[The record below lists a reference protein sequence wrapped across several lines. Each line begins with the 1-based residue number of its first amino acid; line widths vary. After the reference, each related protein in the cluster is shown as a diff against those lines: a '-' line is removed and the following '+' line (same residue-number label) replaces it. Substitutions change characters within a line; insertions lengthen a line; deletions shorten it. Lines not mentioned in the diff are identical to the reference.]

1 MFKVLFVQINLLGI
15 PLFIKLSI
23 GFRYLGHKL
32 IQGIPATTTTSLLLL
47 LFFKELSVMHFMVRL
62 MHTFVLI
69 DVLCI
74 FACHLTLAIGCA
86 VHILKDEVG
95 RDLLPS
101 QGLAF
106 VQSAGAV
113 LIVDRRIEGVLK
125 FLAMP
130 SFLHNSL
137 CLLLAPTILCRRQE
151 IIATRPHLKGPILI
165 LRLLRLGVSE
175 GLIG

>member
-1 MFKVLFVQINLLGI
+1 MFKVLFVQINLLRI
-15 PLFIKLSI
+15 PLFIKLCI
-23 GFRYLGHKL
+23 RFRYLSHKL
-32 IQGIPATTTTSLLLL
+32 IQGIPAAATSLLLF
-47 LFFKELSVMHFMVRL
+47 LFFKELPVMHFMVRL

-69 DVLCI
+69 DVLCV
-74 FACHLTLAIGCA
+74 FACHFTLAIGCA
-86 VHILKDEVG
+86 VHILKNEVWG
-95 RDLLPS
+95 DLLPS

-106 VQSAGAV
+106 VKSDGAI
-113 LIVDRRIEGVLK
+113 LIVDRRIKGVLK

-130 SFLHNSL
+130 SFLHHSL

-175 GLIG
+175 SLIG

>member
-1 MFKVLFVQINLLGI
+1 
-15 PLFIKLSI
+15 
-23 GFRYLGHKL
+23 
-32 IQGIPATTTTSLLLL
+32 
-47 LFFKELSVMHFMVRL
+47 MHFMVRL

-69 DVLCI
+69 DVLCV
-74 FACHLTLAIGCA
+74 FACHLTLPVGCT
-86 VHILKDEVG
+86 VHILKNEVRG
-95 RDLLPS
+95 DLLPP

-113 LIVDRRIEGVLK
+113 LIVDRRIERVLK

-151 IIATRPHLKGPILI
+151 IISTGSSLRLLVAIRPHLKGPVLI

-175 GLIG
+175 RLIG

>member
-1 MFKVLFVQINLLGI
+1 MFKVLFVQINLLRI

-23 GFRYLGHKL
+23 GFWYLGHKL
-32 IQGIPATTTTSLLLL
+32 IQCIPAATTSLLLL

-62 MHTFVLI
+62 MNTFVLI
-69 DVLCI
+69 NVLGV
-74 FACHLTLAIGCA
+74 FACHLTLSIGCA
-86 VHILKDEVG
+86 VHILKDEVWG
-95 RDLLPS
+95 DLLPS

-113 LIVDRRIEGVLK
+113 LYVDRRIERVLK

-130 SFLHNSL
+130 SFLHHSL

-175 GLIG
+175 SLIG

>member
-1 MFKVLFVQINLLGI
+1 MFKVLFVQINLLEI
-15 PLFIKLSI
+15 PLFIKLCI
-23 GFRYLGHKL
+23 GFWYLGHKL
-32 IQGIPATTTTSLLLL
+32 IQCIPTAATILLLF
-47 LFFKELSVMHFMVRL
+47 LFFKELSVMHFTVRL

-69 DVLCI
+69 DVLRV
-74 FACHLTLAIGCA
+74 FACHLTLAICGA

-101 QGLAF
+101 KGFAF
-106 VQSAGAV
+106 VQSAGAILV
-113 LIVDRRIEGVLK
+113 VDRRIERVLK

-130 SFLHNSL
+130 SFLHDSL